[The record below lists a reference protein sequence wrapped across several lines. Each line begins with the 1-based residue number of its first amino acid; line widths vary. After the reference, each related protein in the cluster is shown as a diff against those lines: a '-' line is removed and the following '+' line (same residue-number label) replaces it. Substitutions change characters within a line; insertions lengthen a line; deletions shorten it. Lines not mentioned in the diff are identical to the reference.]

1 MNALRPLLIAIA
13 FLTRLPVPALGRIDD
28 EESGASLVA
37 YPLVGAILGTLLIVI
52 AFVTDA
58 LPALLTAALVVVAWA
73 ALTGALHLDGLA
85 DTADA
90 WVGGMGQ
97 RERTLEIMK
106 DPSCGPIGVTAI
118 VAVLLLKIAAVAAL
132 LDAGAALAIATAA
145 VVGRGGLTLLFLTTP
160 YVRPGGIGEALSHFG
175 PPGASLGSAAVVTA
189 LAALLTGWTGLA
201 AVAAGAVTLV
211 VAQHLMSRRIG
222 GTTGDTAGATVEL
235 TETAALLG
243 AAAVAASV

>member
-1 MNALRPLLIAIA
+1 MTALRPLLIAIA
-13 FLTRLPVPALGRIDD
+13 FLTRLPVPSLGRIDD

-37 YPLVGAILGTLLIVI
+37 YPLVGAIIGTLLILM
-52 AFVTDA
+52 AFLTQA
-58 LPALLTAALVVVAWA
+58 LPALLTAALVVVIWA
-73 ALTGALHLDGLA
+73 LLTGALHLDGLA
-85 DTADA
+85 DSADA
-90 WVGGMGQ
+90 WVGGMAQ

-118 VAVLLLKIAAVAAL
+118 VAVFLLKVAAVAAL
-132 LDAGAALAIATAA
+132 LDAGAVLAIATAA
-145 VVGRGGLTLLFLTTP
+145 VVGRAGLTLLFLTTP

-189 LAALLTGWTGLA
+189 LAALLTGWAGLA
-201 AVAAGAVTLV
+201 AVAAGAVALV
-211 VAQHLMSRRIG
+211 LAQHAMSRRLG